1 MPSRYTREIRLPTNL
16 TTLVPTDSD
25 LYANRWPALW
35 AAMFG
40 YMLDAMDVLLLV
52 FALQAIRHEFGLSNA
67 QAGSIGSA
75 TLIASAAGGILAGF
89 FSDRFGRMRT
99 LLITVLI
106 YSFASAGTATSQTVW
121 QLLVWRA
128 LVGFGLG
135 GEWAAGA
142 TLVSESWPPDLRGR
156 ATGFTQS
163 GWAIGYMLAAIAA
176 GLILPH
182 FGWRMLFLVGVTP
195 ALLTVY
201 IRRSVKEPPLWLHQE
216 RIPLRAALTR
226 SVAACTVLATTV
238 AGVVLLAYWGVFT
251 WLPSF
256 LGAPASQGGAGL
268 DIIHTSRFV
277 FLSQAGAWLG
287 YNVFGFLSDRIGRR
301 VSFFFYVTTAAILV
315 PIYGTIPRWGG
326 SHGELWLQLL
336 APAIGFFGTGF
347 FSLFGSMLA
356 ELYPTAIRGVGQ
368 ALTYNVGRAIAAL
381 APYGIGRVADGY
393 GFGAALACT
402 SFFFLLGGILIFTL
416 PETRGTR
423 FGKVAIG

>member
-1 MPSRYTREIRLPTNL
+1 MLRYTRQIRPGLTNV
-16 TTLVPTDSD
+16 TTPAPTDAS

-52 FALQAIRHEFGLSNA
+52 FAIQAIRREFGLTNA

-89 FSDRFGRMRT
+89 FSDRFGRTRT
-99 LLITVLI
+99 LIITVLI
-106 YSFASAGTATSQTVW
+106 YSLASAGTATSQTVW
-121 QLLVWRA
+121 QLLLWRA

-142 TLVSESWPPDLRGR
+142 TLVSESWPPELRGR
-156 ATGFTQS
+156 ATGFMQS
-163 GWAIGYMLAAIAA
+163 GWAIGYMLAAIAS

-182 FGWRMLFLVGVTP
+182 YGWRILFLIGVTP

-201 IRRSVKEPPLWLHQE
+201 IRRSVGEPPLWLHQ
-216 RIPLRAALTR
+216 RRLPLRAALTR
-226 SVAACTVLATTV
+226 SLIKHTALATTI
-238 AGVVLLAYWGVFT
+238 ASVVLLAYWGVFT

-268 DIIHTSRFV
+268 DIIKTSRFV

-287 YNVFGFLSDRIGRR
+287 YNVFGVLSDHLGRR
-301 VSFFFYVTTAAILV
+301 ITFCFYLSAAAILV
-315 PIYGTIPRWGG
+315 PIYGTIPRWGA
-326 SHGELWLQLL
+326 SHQELWLQLL

-368 ALTYNVGRAIAAL
+368 ALTYNIGRAVAAL
-381 APYGIGRVADGY
+381 APYGIGRVADSY

-402 SFFFLLGGILIFTL
+402 SFFFLLGGVLIFTL

-423 FGKVAIG
+423 FETGATG

>member
-1 MPSRYTREIRLPTNL
+1 M
-16 TTLVPTDSD
+16 TTAAPAEAT

-52 FALQAIRHEFGLSNA
+52 FALQAIRHEFGLTNA
-67 QAGSIGSA
+67 QAGALGSA
-75 TLIASAAGGILAGF
+75 TLIASAAGGILCGF
-89 FSDRFGRMRT
+89 LSDRFGRTRI
-99 LLITVLI
+99 LIVTVLL
-106 YSFASAGTATSQTVW
+106 YSLASAGTATSQTVW
-121 QLLVWRA
+121 QLLAWRS

-142 TLVSESWPPDLRGR
+142 TLVSESWPPLLRGR
-156 ATGFTQS
+156 ATGFMQS

-182 FGWRMLFLVGVTP
+182 YGWRILFLIGVTP
-195 ALLTVY
+195 ALLTLY
-201 IRRSVKEPPLWLHQE
+201 IRREVGEPPLWLHRE
-216 RIPLRAALTR
+216 RLPLRAALTR
-226 SVAACTVLATTV
+226 SVIGRTALATTV
-238 AGVVLLAYWGVFT
+238 ASVVLLAYWGVFT

-268 DIIHTSRFV
+268 DLIKTSRFV

-287 YNVFGFLSDRIGRR
+287 YNVFGFLSDGIGRR
-301 VSFFFYVTTAAILV
+301 VSFAVYVTVAAILV

-326 SHGELWLQLL
+326 QHQELWLQVL
-336 APAIGFFGTGF
+336 APAVGFFGTGF

-368 ALTYNVGRAIAAL
+368 ALTYNVGRAVAAL
-381 APYGIGRVADGY
+381 APYGIGRVADHY

-402 SFFFLLGGILIFTL
+402 SFFFVLGAALIFTL
-416 PETRGTR
+416 PETRGAR
-423 FGKVAIG
+423 FTAT